1 MWRLCCLR
9 LPGYSRPQL
18 ASRQNRTCFASAS
31 RGIRIPVGAHEK
43 LLLVNACLINWRRDM
58 ADSYPPANP
67 DPSAP
72 RPGFESDTQP
82 GYIPPP
88 NYAPPSYSTPLSG
101 YASPGYVPPP
111 PSYAPPPPPYA
122 PPVAMPSYAPIGVAP
137 IGVAPIM
144 SRTNGL
150 AIASLIL
157 GILGLCTFF
166 TGIPAVICGH
176 LALRKVDQ
184 SNGLIG
190 GRNLAV
196 AGLVLGYLATA
207 MLALAI
213 WGAITGN
220 H

>member
-1 MWRLCCLR
+1 
-9 LPGYSRPQL
+9 
-18 ASRQNRTCFASAS
+18 
-31 RGIRIPVGAHEK
+31 
-43 LLLVNACLINWRRDM
+43 
-58 ADSYPPANP
+58 
-67 DPSAP
+67 
-72 RPGFESDTQP
+72 
-82 GYIPPP
+82 
-88 NYAPPSYSTPLSG
+88 
-101 YASPGYVPPP
+101 
-111 PSYAPPPPPYA
+111 
-122 PPVAMPSYAPIGVAP
+122 
-137 IGVAPIM
+137 M